1 MGELWIKGK
10 YSQLEKKT
18 RILVAGPKG
27 AGKKTLMWALNHY
40 FVKNGQNLSKKELAQ
55 LKFRVDEFDDGVI
68 MTSIPFQGTELIFC
82 VGEILYNWIPIYR
95 KAPAWDLIFCVD
107 VSILLLLLYQ
117 GQVLLGKNAQ
127 KIMTIFMECLERLK
141 RKL

>member
-1 MGELWIKGK
+1 
-10 YSQLEKKT
+10 
-18 RILVAGPKG
+18 LVAGPKG

-107 VSILLLLLYQ
+107 VSMASAPREECTKNYDHFH
-117 GQVLLGKNAQ
+117 GMLGEAEKETVNVY
-127 KIMTIFMECLERLK
+127 F
-141 RKL
+141 